1 MFKNNK
7 YQVGIVIGV
16 LVLIL
21 LGIVL
26 FSGGGS
32 GVGLLGEKKREKI
45 SIQKA
50 DTKLTVRADGRVAIE
65 KGGKTSYE
73 QWEDGKVTAF
83 FSYFD
88 EKYWGVGQK
97 AEGED
102 SAVIFDGGN
111 SLKLSDD
118 DELVD
123 ELLGDGGSGGSGGGS
138 GGDDS
143 YFTGGGSGG
152 SGSGGGG
159 SLGGGGSSGG
169 GGSGGGSQGG
179 SGGSGGSG
187 GEEGGNGEDGEEECL
202 YWRLSYCVNYPSP
215 TPSPTPTPPG
225 LGESVDLPPT
235 CTDLNNQTTGRTTI
249 SNELCVPPYQE

>member
-123 ELLGDGGSGGSGGGS
+123 ELLGDGGSGGSGG
-138 GGDDS
+138 
-143 YFTGGGSGG
+143 
-152 SGSGGGG
+152 
-159 SLGGGGSSGG
+159 
-169 GGSGGGSQGG
+169 
-179 SGGSGGSG
+179 SG